1 MQSLRLGYSN
11 YYLIYFIISL
21 LLIIYSIITFF
32 VNQQIYLY
40 LNIISV
46 SIVFTLY
53 FLQLSFVYF
62 DIKYLSDLN
71 KARKII
77 EYKMKTKRNYDTRS
91 EFNVY
96 QTLKL
101 QNPNVVRPIYPA
113 YVYLNKNILDETV
126 GGGGGSRIFPLA
138 GIADSETLMCNEN
151 GYYSKYKSDRYG
163 FNNPDSEWNNKI
175 EYVLLGDSFIHG
187 ECVNPP
193 DDIASILR
201 ILSNKSVL
209 ALGYGGYGPISNYA
223 ALREYF
229 KEHTKK
235 ILFFYYERNDLAE
248 LNEELQD
255 NILIRYINEVD
266 FSQNLK
272 NRQRVINYLGQRKLN
287 EIEQLKKL
295 ELEKNIVKKNV
306 CDLKC
311 FLTMSQLR
319 ELIKEIILKRQYNKS
334 YKHYTEYNPK
344 IIEVIKLAH
353 NFAKEN
359 NSEFYVVYLPEYYR
373 YVFKNYDNA
382 NYLKIKDELKKN
394 NISFIDIVE
403 VFNKNSSPINFYPF
417 ALFGHYNE
425 KGFKVIA
432 ETIYKSTID
441 SISFLRY

>member
-1 MQSLRLGYSN
+1 
-11 YYLIYFIISL
+11 
-21 LLIIYSIITFF
+21 
-32 VNQQIYLY
+32 
-40 LNIISV
+40 
-46 SIVFTLY
+46 
-53 FLQLSFVYF
+53 
-62 DIKYLSDLN
+62 
-71 KARKII
+71 
-77 EYKMKTKRNYDTRS
+77 
-91 EFNVY
+91 
-96 QTLKL
+96 
-101 QNPNVVRPIYPA
+101 
-113 YVYLNKNILDETV
+113 
-126 GGGGGSRIFPLA
+126 
-138 GIADSETLMCNEN
+138 
-151 GYYSKYKSDRYG
+151 
-163 FNNPDSEWNNKI
+163 
-175 EYVLLGDSFIHG
+175 LGDSFIHG

-235 ILFFYYERNDLAE
+235 ILFFYYERNDLVE

-334 YKHYTEYNPK
+334 YKHYTEYNYNPK
-344 IIEVIKLAH
+344 IIEVIKLAY